1 MIKMMNELKR
11 QQIMRRIEY
20 QDAYEQQYLHAQ
32 TIPKAYGFEAAT
44 RSAQDR
50 PSPSLRDEAD
60 TRSAPVRT
68 IPIPINDNRD
78 EAATQSMRAYPSL
91 RDEAATRPAEKKSDL
106 KKQSQFAPALIGVT
120 SFMKGDY
127 GNTPVG
133 GVEENKAK
141 QTQFHT
147 PGSDSVFE
155 FEEKCF

>member
-1 MIKMMNELKR
+1 
-11 QQIMRRIEY
+11 
-20 QDAYEQQYLHAQ
+20 
-32 TIPKAYGFEAAT
+32 
-44 RSAQDR
+44 
-50 PSPSLRDEAD
+50 
-60 TRSAPVRT
+60 
-68 IPIPINDNRD
+68 
-78 EAATQSMRAYPSL
+78 MRAYPSL
-91 RDEAATRPAEKKSDL
+91 RDEAATRPAEKKFDL